1 MSNTTRALTFGQV
14 AEEYDRWRPGYPD
27 AAVSWLAPAAP
38 ARVVDLGAGTGKL
51 TSLLLARGLT
61 VEAVE
66 PDSRMLDVLDRN
78 NPDARCHRSDST
90 SLPVE
95 DGSLDAVLVADAW
108 HWFDTQMTITELR
121 RVLKPGGWLGLVW
134 NVVAD
139 PVEPW
144 EFELASESATF
155 DRDTKGSAA
164 GVRRRLSYFPE
175 DELELA
181 QFAWAWEMTPEH
193 HAAQLA
199 TTSMAKRHCWEC
211 SSGLAPGE
219 RASVVLGTSGAATA
233 ADSSLRSRDSRH
245 ENAVTTQ
252 RPQRSTRSHGQS
264 VASQRATA
272 SASGT
277 SRLDLSARTQDCTV
291 TSHSSEAEGYR

>member
-1 MSNTTRALTFGQV
+1 MLAEWQRALRSHGHYSSLYRVRSVSNTTRALTFGQV
-14 AEEYDRWRPGYPD
+14 AEEYDRWRPSYPE
-27 AAVSWLAPAAP
+27 AAVDWLAPPAP
-38 ARVVDLGAGTGKL
+38 ARVADLGAGTGKL

-66 PDSRMLDVLDRN
+66 PDSRMLDVLARN

-90 SLPVE
+90 SLRVE

-108 HWFDTQMTITELR
+108 HWFDTQTTITELR
-121 RVLKPGGWLGLVW
+121 RVLNPGGWLGLVW

-144 EFELASESATF
+144 EFELAGESATF

-164 GVRRRLSYFPE
+164 GVSRRLSYFPE

-193 HAAQLA
+193 QAAHLA
-199 TTSMAKRHCWEC
+199 TTSMAIAMTSQEREKYIDAARSDLQRVCDAAGREAMPIRHKASCARWT
-211 SSGLAPGE
+211 P
-219 RASVVLGTSGAATA
+219 RA
-233 ADSSLRSRDSRH
+233 RR
-245 ENAVTTQ
+245 
-252 RPQRSTRSHGQS
+252 
-264 VASQRATA
+264 
-272 SASGT
+272 
-277 SRLDLSARTQDCTV
+277 
-291 TSHSSEAEGYR
+291 